1 MIPRPSLKFMVCG
14 SFFGVTAGVWGFAI
28 KYILDHD
35 DHPRSHHPHVPK
47 VINCQKL
54 PLEKHLS
61 EEELN
66 YCHHRYSFAVYTASH

>member
-1 MIPRPSLKFMVCG
+1 MVTKPSLKFVVCG
-14 SFFGVTAGVWGFAI
+14 AFFGATVSAWGFAI

-35 DHPRSHHPHVPK
+35 DRTLSNHPHVPK

-54 PLEKHLS
+54 PRDHLS

-66 YCHHRYSFAVYTASH
+66 YCHHRYSFAVYTATH